1 MFRLTP
7 DVLVFM
13 IPITAILGGVFLA
26 ALKIL
31 KGSPS
36 GGNREDQAQ
45 EAMMMQDIYHGLHKM
60 EDRIQALE
68 TILLDLERQRKRDN
82 AD

>member
-7 DVLVFM
+7 DVLALM
-13 IPITAILGGVFLA
+13 IPIVAILGGVFLA

-31 KGSPS
+31 KGGPATGS
-36 GGNREDQAQ
+36 REDQAQ
-45 EAMMMQDIYHGLHKM
+45 ETRMMQDIYHGLQKM

-68 TILLDLERQRKRDN
+68 TILLDLERQRKRNN